1 VPQISQSI
9 SRLARLPLAR
19 SPAARTISHRANCRV
34 RARTDTYFANLV
46 IQKDGASYELILVTV
61 LFESVIFSVLSIVG
75 VNTWIQNR
83 MPQCIRIGTLVL
95 PHCVR
100 VRVTKS
106 ECIQISIYRSTSLAS
121 LVSCRVVSRVVS
133 RVLYHL
139 YSSPPVTR
147 SVARSIHRS
156 VELSIAAR
164 GR

>member
-106 ECIQISIYRSTSLAS
+106 ERIQISIYLSICLSTDLSGISRLVHLSSLAS
-121 LVSCRVVSRVVS
+121 YRVC
-133 RVLYHL
+133 YIICIHL
-139 YSSPPVTR
+139 RLSLDR
-147 SVARSIHRS
+147 SLGRSIDRWS
-156 VELSIAAR
+156 YL
-164 GR
+164 